1 MNNKR
6 ELSVAQ
12 YITNSLFEL
21 MKVKPYNDISI
32 TEITDK
38 ANVNRVSF
46 YRNFTSKED
55 IIDKWIKSTTQ
66 NFLSKSDI
74 SYQKD
79 STIDYFTKLFTHL
92 EKYKTEALLIYK
104 ANLFNLLKNEFDTN
118 LINLHKKEY
127 SNYKSYF
134 LAGGIFNVY
143 YFWLINGCIETPQQV
158 AEKLVDLMS
167 K

>member
-21 MKVKPYNDISI
+21 MKDKPYNDISI

-38 ANVNRVSF
+38 AKVNRVSF

-55 IIDKWIKSTTQ
+55 IIDKWIKFTTQ
-66 NFLSKSDI
+66 NFLSISDI

-79 STIDYFTKLFTHL
+79 STLDYFTKLFTHL
-92 EKYKTEALLIYK
+92 EKYKTEAMLIYN
-104 ANLFNLLKNEFDTN
+104 ANLFNLLKNEFDSN

-143 YFWLINGCIETPQQV
+143 YFWLINGCKETPHQV

>member
-38 ANVNRVSF
+38 AKVNRVSF

-55 IIDKWIKSTTQ
+55 IIEKWIKSTTQ

-79 STIDYFTKLFTHL
+79 STIDYFTKLLSHL
-92 EKYKTEALLIYK
+92 EKYKTEAMLIYK
-104 ANLFNLLKNEFDTN
+104 ANLFNLLKDEFDNN

-143 YFWLINGCIETPQQV
+143 YFWLINGCIETPHQV

>member
-6 ELSVAQ
+6 ELSVVQ

-66 NFLSKSDI
+66 KFLSKSDI

-79 STIDYFTKLFTHL
+79 STLDYFTKLFTHL
-92 EKYKTEALLIYK
+92 EKYKTEAMLIYK
-104 ANLFNLLKNEFDTN
+104 SNLFNLLKNEFDSN

-143 YFWLINGCIETPQQV
+143 YFWLINGCKETPHQV

>member
-38 ANVNRVSF
+38 AKVNRVSF

-92 EKYKTEALLIYK
+92 EKYKTEAMLIYK
-104 ANLFNLLKNEFDTN
+104 ANLFNLLKDEFDNN

-143 YFWLINGCIETPQQV
+143 YFGLINGCMETPHQV

>member
-1 MNNKR
+1 MNKKR
-6 ELSVAQ
+6 ELSVSD

-21 MKVKPYNDISI
+21 MKKKPYADISI

-38 ANVNRVSF
+38 AKVNRVSF
-46 YRNFTSKED
+46 YRNFISKED
-55 IIDKWIKSTTQ
+55 IIDKWIKSTTDK
-66 NFLSKSDI
+66 FLLTSDI

-79 STIDYFTKLFTHL
+79 SNLDYFTKLFTHL
-92 EKYKTEALLIYK
+92 EKYKTEATLIYK
-104 ANLFNLLKNEFDTN
+104 ANLFNLLKNEFDNN
-118 LINLHKKEY
+118 LINIHKKEY

-143 YFWLINGCIETPQQV
+143 YFWLVNGCKETPRQV

>member
-38 ANVNRVSF
+38 AKVNRVSF

-92 EKYKTEALLIYK
+92 EKYKTEAMLIYK
-104 ANLFNLLKNEFDTN
+104 ANLFNLLKDEFDNN

-143 YFWLINGCIETPQQV
+143 YFWLINGCKETPQQV

>member
-38 ANVNRVSF
+38 AKVNRVSF

-55 IIDKWIKSTTQ
+55 IINKWITSTTQ

-74 SYQKD
+74 NYQKD
-79 STIDYFTKLFTHL
+79 STLDYFTKLFTHL
-92 EKYKTEALLIYK
+92 EKYKTEAMLIYK
-104 ANLFNLLKNEFDTN
+104 ANLFNLLKDEFDN
-118 LINLHKKEY
+118 NIINLHKKEY

-143 YFWLINGCIETPQQV
+143 YFWLINGCREKPQQV

>member
-38 ANVNRVSF
+38 AKVNRVSF

-79 STIDYFTKLFTHL
+79 STLDYFTKLFSHL
-92 EKYKTEALLIYK
+92 EKYKTEAMLIYK
-104 ANLFNLLKNEFDTN
+104 ANLFNLLKDEFDNN

-143 YFWLINGCIETPQQV
+143 YFWLINGCIETPHQV

>member
-21 MKVKPYNDISI
+21 MKAKPYNDISI

-55 IIDKWIKSTTQ
+55 IIDKWIKFTTQ

-79 STIDYFTKLFTHL
+79 STLDYFTKLFTHL
-92 EKYKTEALLIYK
+92 EKYKTEAMLIYK
-104 ANLFNLLKNEFDTN
+104 ANLFNLLKNEFDNN

-127 SNYKSYF
+127 GNYKSYF

-143 YFWLINGCIETPQQV
+143 YFWLINGCMETPHQV

>member
-21 MKVKPYNDISI
+21 MKVKPYNDVSI

-38 ANVNRVSF
+38 AKVNRVSF

-55 IIDKWIKSTTQ
+55 IINKWITSTTQ

-74 SYQKD
+74 NYQKD
-79 STIDYFTKLFTHL
+79 STLDYFTKLFTHL
-92 EKYKTEALLIYK
+92 EKYKTEAMLIYK
-104 ANLFNLLKNEFDTN
+104 ANLFNLLKDEFDN
-118 LINLHKKEY
+118 NIINLHKKEY

-143 YFWLINGCIETPQQV
+143 YFWLINGCKETPQQV

>member
-12 YITNSLFEL
+12 YITNSLFKL

-79 STIDYFTKLFTHL
+79 STLDYFTKLFTHL
-92 EKYKTEALLIYK
+92 EKYKIEAMLIYK
-104 ANLFNLLKNEFDTN
+104 ANLFNLLKNEFDSN

-143 YFWLINGCIETPQQV
+143 YFWLINGCKETPHQV

>member
-21 MKVKPYNDISI
+21 MNAKPYNDISI

-55 IIDKWIKSTTQ
+55 IIDKWIKFTTQ

-79 STIDYFTKLFTHL
+79 STLDYFTKLFTHL
-92 EKYKTEALLIYK
+92 EKYKTEAMLIYK
-104 ANLFNLLKNEFDTN
+104 ANLFNLLKNEFDNN

-127 SNYKSYF
+127 GNYKSYF

-143 YFWLINGCIETPQQV
+143 YFWLINGCMETPHQV

>member
-79 STIDYFTKLFTHL
+79 STLDYFTKLFTHL
-92 EKYKTEALLIYK
+92 ENYKIEAMLIYK
-104 ANLFNLLKNEFDTN
+104 ANLFNLLKNEFDN
-118 LINLHKKEY
+118 SLINLHKKEY

-143 YFWLINGCIETPQQV
+143 YFWLINGCIETPHQV

>member
-6 ELSVAQ
+6 ELSVSE
-12 YITNSLFEL
+12 YITISLFEL

-38 ANVNRVSF
+38 AKVNRVSF

-55 IIDKWIKSTTQ
+55 IINKWITSTTQ

-74 SYQKD
+74 NYQKD
-79 STIDYFTKLFTHL
+79 STLDYFTKLFTHL
-92 EKYKTEALLIYK
+92 EKYKTEAMLIYK
-104 ANLFNLLKNEFDTN
+104 ANLFNLLKDEFDN
-118 LINLHKKEY
+118 NIINLHKKEY

-143 YFWLINGCIETPQQV
+143 YFWLINGCKETPQQV

>member
-6 ELSVAQ
+6 ELSVSE
-12 YITNSLFEL
+12 YITISLFEL

-79 STIDYFTKLFTHL
+79 STLDYFTKLFTHL
-92 EKYKTEALLIYK
+92 EKYKTEAMLIYK
-104 ANLFNLLKNEFDTN
+104 ANLFNLLKDEFDSN

-134 LAGGIFNVY
+134 IAGGIFNVY
-143 YFWLINGCIETPQQV
+143 YFWLLNGCKETPQQV

>member
-21 MKVKPYNDISI
+21 MKAKPYNDISI

-38 ANVNRVSF
+38 AKVNRVSF

-134 LAGGIFNVY
+134 
-143 YFWLINGCIETPQQV
+143 
-158 AEKLVDLMS
+158 
-167 K
+167 

>member
-21 MKVKPYNDISI
+21 MKAKPYNDISI

-38 ANVNRVSF
+38 AKVNRVSF

-55 IIDKWIKSTTQ
+55 IINKWITSTTQ

-74 SYQKD
+74 NYQKD
-79 STIDYFTKLFTHL
+79 STLDYFTKLFTHL
-92 EKYKTEALLIYK
+92 EKYKTEAMLIYN
-104 ANLFNLLKNEFDTN
+104 ANLFNLLKNEFDNN

-143 YFWLINGCIETPQQV
+143 YFWLINGCKETPQQV

>member
-38 ANVNRVSF
+38 AKVNRVSF

-79 STIDYFTKLFTHL
+79 STIDYFTKLFSHL
-92 EKYKTEALLIYK
+92 EKYKTEAMLIYK
-104 ANLFNLLKNEFDTN
+104 ANLFNLLKDEFDNN

-143 YFWLINGCIETPQQV
+143 YFWLINGCIETPHRV

>member
-79 STIDYFTKLFTHL
+79 STLDYFTKLFTHL
-92 EKYKTEALLIYK
+92 EKYKTEAMLIYK
-104 ANLFNLLKNEFDTN
+104 ANLFNLLKDEFDNN

-143 YFWLINGCIETPQQV
+143 YFWLINGCKETPQQV

>member
-38 ANVNRVSF
+38 AKVNRVSF

-55 IIDKWIKSTTQ
+55 IINKWITSTTQ

-79 STIDYFTKLFTHL
+79 STLDYFTKLFSHL
-92 EKYKTEALLIYK
+92 EKYKTEAMLIYK
-104 ANLFNLLKNEFDTN
+104 ANLFNLLKDEFDNN

-143 YFWLINGCIETPQQV
+143 YFWLINGCIETPHQV

>member
-1 MNNKR
+1 MRTKR
-6 ELSVAQ
+6 ELSVAE

-21 MKVKPYNDISI
+21 MKSKPYNEISI
-32 TEITDK
+32 TDITDNAK
-38 ANVNRVSF
+38 VHRASF

-55 IIDKWIKSTTQ
+55 IIIKWISSTTDKFIT
-66 NFLSKSDI
+66 NSNI
-74 SYQKD
+74 SYKND
-79 STIDYFTKLFTHL
+79 SNMDYFTKLFTHL
-92 EKYKTEALLIYK
+92 EKYKTEATLIYK
-104 ANLFNLLKNEFDTN
+104 ANLFHLLKDEFDN
-118 LINLHKKEY
+118 KLINIHKKEY

-143 YFWLINGCIETPQQV
+143 YFWLINGCKESPNQV

>member
-21 MKVKPYNDISI
+21 MKVKPYNDVSI

-38 ANVNRVSF
+38 AKVNRVSF

-55 IIDKWIKSTTQ
+55 IINKWITSTTQ

-74 SYQKD
+74 NYQKD
-79 STIDYFTKLFTHL
+79 STLDYFTKLFTHL
-92 EKYKTEALLIYK
+92 EKYKTEAMLIYK
-104 ANLFNLLKNEFDTN
+104 ANLFNLLKDEFDN
-118 LINLHKKEY
+118 NIINLHKKEY

-143 YFWLINGCIETPQQV
+143 YFWLINGCKETPQQV
-158 AEKLVDLMS
+158 SEKLVDLMS

>member
-1 MNNKR
+1 MNHKR
-6 ELSVAQ
+6 NSSVSQ

-21 MKVKPYNDISI
+21 MKKKPYVEISI
-32 TEITDK
+32 TDITDNTK
-38 ANVNRVSF
+38 VHRASF

-55 IIDKWIKSTTQ
+55 VIVQWIKSTTQ

-79 STIDYFTKLFTHL
+79 STIEYFTKLFTHL
-92 EKYKTEALLIYK
+92 EKYKTEAMLIYK
-104 ANLFNLLKNEFDTN
+104 ANLFNLLKDEFDDN
-118 LINLHKKEY
+118 LINLHQKEY

>member
-6 ELSVAQ
+6 ELSVSE
-12 YITNSLFEL
+12 YITISLFEL

-38 ANVNRVSF
+38 AKVNRVSF

-79 STIDYFTKLFTHL
+79 STIDYFTKLFSHL
-92 EKYKTEALLIYK
+92 EKYKTEAMLIYK
-104 ANLFNLLKNEFDTN
+104 ANLFNLLKDEFDNN

-143 YFWLINGCIETPQQV
+143 YFWLINGCIETPHRV

>member
-6 ELSVAQ
+6 KLSVAE
-12 YITNSLFEL
+12 YITNSLFDL
-21 MKVKPYNDISI
+21 MKVKPYNNISI

-143 YFWLINGCIETPQQV
+143 YFWLINGCKETPQQV

>member
-55 IIDKWIKSTTQ
+55 IIDNWIKSTTQ

-79 STIDYFTKLFTHL
+79 STLDYFTKLFTHL
-92 EKYKTEALLIYK
+92 ENYKIEAMLIYK
-104 ANLFNLLKNEFDTN
+104 ANLFNLLKNEFDSN

-143 YFWLINGCIETPQQV
+143 YFWLINGCKETPHQV

>member
-38 ANVNRVSF
+38 AKVNRVSF

-79 STIDYFTKLFTHL
+79 STIDYFTKLFSHL
-92 EKYKTEALLIYK
+92 EKYKTEAMLIYK
-104 ANLFNLLKNEFDTN
+104 ANLFNLLKNEFDNN

-143 YFWLINGCIETPQQV
+143 YFWLINGCKETPYQV

>member
-79 STIDYFTKLFTHL
+79 STLDYFTKLFTHL
-92 EKYKTEALLIYK
+92 EKYKTEAMLIYN
-104 ANLFNLLKNEFDTN
+104 ANLFNLLKNEFDNN

-143 YFWLINGCIETPQQV
+143 YFWLINGCKETPHQV

>member
-38 ANVNRVSF
+38 AKVNRVSF

-55 IIDKWIKSTTQ
+55 IINKWITSTTQ

-74 SYQKD
+74 NYQKD
-79 STIDYFTKLFTHL
+79 STLDYFTKLFTHL
-92 EKYKTEALLIYK
+92 EKYKTEAMLIYK
-104 ANLFNLLKNEFDTN
+104 ANLFNLLKDEFDN
-118 LINLHKKEY
+118 NIINLHKKEY

-143 YFWLINGCIETPQQV
+143 YFWLINGCKETPYQV

>member
-1 MNNKR
+1 
-6 ELSVAQ
+6 
-12 YITNSLFEL
+12 
-21 MKVKPYNDISI
+21 MKAKPYNDISI

-66 NFLSKSDI
+66 KFLSKSDI
-74 SYQKD
+74 SYQKH
-79 STIDYFTKLFTHL
+79 STIVYFTKLFTHL
-92 EKYKTEALLIYK
+92 EKYKIEAMLIYK
-104 ANLFNLLKNEFDTN
+104 ANLFNLLKNEFDNN

-143 YFWLINGCIETPQQV
+143 YFWLINGCKETPHQV

>member
-38 ANVNRVSF
+38 AKVNRVSF

-79 STIDYFTKLFTHL
+79 STIDYFTKLFSHL
-92 EKYKTEALLIYK
+92 EKYKTEAMLIYK
-104 ANLFNLLKNEFDTN
+104 ANLFNLLKDEFDNN

-143 YFWLINGCIETPQQV
+143 YFWLINGCIETPHKV

>member
-6 ELSVAQ
+6 ELSVSE
-12 YITNSLFEL
+12 YITISLFEL

-38 ANVNRVSF
+38 AKVNRVSF

-79 STIDYFTKLFTHL
+79 STIDYFTKLFSHL
-92 EKYKTEALLIYK
+92 EKYKTEAMLIYK
-104 ANLFNLLKNEFDTN
+104 ANLFNLLKDEFDNN

-143 YFWLINGCIETPQQV
+143 YFWLINGCIETPHQV

>member
-38 ANVNRVSF
+38 AKVNRVSF

-92 EKYKTEALLIYK
+92 EKYKTEAMLIYN
-104 ANLFNLLKNEFDTN
+104 ANLFNLLKNEFDNN

-143 YFWLINGCIETPQQV
+143 YFWLINGCKETPHQV
-158 AEKLVDLMS
+158 AEKLLDLMS

>member
-38 ANVNRVSF
+38 AKVNRVSF

-66 NFLSKSDI
+66 KFLSKSDI
-74 SYQKD
+74 SYQRD
-79 STIDYFTKLFTHL
+79 STLDYFTKLFTHL
-92 EKYKTEALLIYK
+92 EKYKTEAMLIYK
-104 ANLFNLLKNEFDTN
+104 ANLFNLLKNEFDNN

-143 YFWLINGCIETPQQV
+143 YFWLINGCIETPHQV

>member
-21 MKVKPYNDISI
+21 MKAKPYNDISI

-38 ANVNRVSF
+38 AKVNRVSF

-66 NFLSKSDI
+66 KFLSKSDI
-74 SYQKD
+74 SYQRD
-79 STIDYFTKLFTHL
+79 STLDYFTKLFTHL
-92 EKYKTEALLIYK
+92 EKYKTEAMLIYN
-104 ANLFNLLKNEFDTN
+104 ANLFNLLKNEFNNN

-127 SNYKSYF
+127 SIKKNI
-134 LAGGIFNVY
+134 AI
-143 YFWLINGCIETPQQV
+143 INPTF
-158 AEKLVDLMS
+158 
-167 K
+167 

>member
-21 MKVKPYNDISI
+21 MKVKAYNDISI

-38 ANVNRVSF
+38 AKVNRVSF

-55 IIDKWIKSTTQ
+55 IIDKWIKSTTK

-79 STIDYFTKLFTHL
+79 STLDYFTKLFTHL
-92 EKYKTEALLIYK
+92 EKYKTEAMLIYK
-104 ANLFNLLKNEFDTN
+104 ANLFNLLKDEFDSN

-143 YFWLINGCIETPQQV
+143 YFWLINGCIETPHQV

>member
-38 ANVNRVSF
+38 AKVNRVSF

-55 IIDKWIKSTTQ
+55 IINKWITSTTQ

-74 SYQKD
+74 NFQKD
-79 STIDYFTKLFTHL
+79 STLDYFTKLFTHL
-92 EKYKTEALLIYK
+92 EKYKTEAMLIYK
-104 ANLFNLLKNEFDTN
+104 ANLFNLLKDEFDN
-118 LINLHKKEY
+118 NIINLHKKEY

-143 YFWLINGCIETPQQV
+143 YFWLINGCIETPHRV